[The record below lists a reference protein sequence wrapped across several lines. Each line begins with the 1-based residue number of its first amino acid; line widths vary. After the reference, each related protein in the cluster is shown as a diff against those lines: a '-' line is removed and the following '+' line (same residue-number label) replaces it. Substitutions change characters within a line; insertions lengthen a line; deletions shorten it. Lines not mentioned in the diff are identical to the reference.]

1 MPYAS
6 CSWLKW
12 AVLSVTLLAAT
23 VLGRPL
29 KGQSA
34 PSIRVGGVE
43 VSGIPEDWSHQY
55 VVFSNPGTE
64 EEAIQNGKHEQW
76 QRTVNEP
83 RYIFQQMKRNASVQG
98 PAATDVEYRSRWISE
113 ASDPRTFP
121 DVPEESAEPDILF
134 PSPRQPIFRI
144 KRIVRSDIKRDWSQP
159 LGGPG
164 LAAGHFPAKYSFVSP
179 GAASCSDYVVFPT
192 GAAGSSTQA
201 TLVAFKNLYV
211 GTGGCAATNPSV
223 YWAYNTGSG
232 ATASL
237 SPVVSLDGSQVVFI
251 QTSSSVASLVIL
263 KMASSGGAYNS
274 PAAST
279 SVTATNYRACTAPC
293 YAALTLNGSPN
304 DTNSA
309 PFYLYDGSDTLY
321 VGDNGGKLHQF
332 TGIFGGTP
340 AETTTNGWPAT
351 VSTKSAPALNS
362 PVYDSGGS
370 TLVFVTDASGYLNS
384 VTTTGSTRTVLTSN
398 QLVCGTAGFVGPTL
412 VDSSQEEVYAFIGYG
427 CDVTPGNSFINRFQ
441 AGTSISGGYGANY
454 VSFGNSGTNTT
465 STINRV
471 GTFDNLY
478 FAGSGTTGNLYACVN
493 GVMYQISVASLSGTT
508 TFTANTFNTAV
519 STVSSAS
526 TCSRVTEFLGVKANT
541 TLTAGIAAGGL
552 SQITVTVASTTGMA
566 INDYIQID
574 SEIMSIITVN
584 STTSLLVNRGQGG
597 TTSASHSSGA
607 AVQDVQDWLFM
618 SVVANGNVAGCTGAC
633 VYNYLVTGGN
643 SSGFPTAGLAAT
655 GGSSGIIIDNNSTT
669 QPGAQQIYYS
679 TLGGNTAVQASQ
691 AALK

>member
-1 MPYAS
+1 MPNAN
-6 CSWLKW
+6 CSWFKW
-12 AVLSVTLLAAT
+12 AVLSVTLLAA
-23 VLGRPL
+23 VFGRL
-29 KGQSA
+29 LQGQSA
-34 PSIRVGGVE
+34 PSIHVGGVE

-76 QRTVNEP
+76 QRIVNEP
-83 RYIFQQMKRNASVQG
+83 RYVFQQMKRIAPVQG
-98 PAATDVEYRSRWISE
+98 PAAADVEYRSRWISE
-113 ASDPRTFP
+113 ASDPRTSL
-121 DVPEESAEPDILF
+121 DVPEESAEPDIFF

-144 KRIVRSDIKRDWSQP
+144 KRIVRSGIKRDWSQP

-164 LAAGHFPAKYSFVSP
+164 LATGHFPAKYSFVSP

-201 TLVAFKNLYV
+201 TIVAFTKLYL
-211 GTGGCAATNPSV
+211 GTGGCAASNPAI
-223 YWAYNTGSG
+223 YWAYNTGTG
-232 ATASL
+232 AIANL
-237 SPVVSLDGSQVVFI
+237 SPVLSLDGTQVVFV

-263 KMASSGGAYNS
+263 KMANSGGTVS
-274 PAAST
+274 TPAAAT
-279 SVTATNYRACTAPC
+279 SVSAGSYRACTAPC
-293 YAALTLNGSPN
+293 YTAIPLNGSPA
-304 DTNSA
+304 DSNSA

-321 VGDNGGKLHQF
+321 LGDNSGKLHQF
-332 TGIFGGTP
+332 SGIFSGTP
-340 AETTTNGWPAT
+340 AETTASGWPVT
-351 VSTKSAPALNS
+351 VSTKALNS

-370 TLVFVTDASGYLNS
+370 TLVFVTDAGGYLIS
-384 VTTTGSTRTVLTSN
+384 VTTTGSTRSVLTSN
-398 QLVCGTAGFVGPTL
+398 QLVCGTAGFVGPVL
-412 VDSSQEEVYAFIGYG
+412 VDSSQEDVYAFIGYG